1 MTRILIG
8 LVATI
13 VIPTGG
19 FFGFEFYVQQRVA
32 GEVETAFDQIR
43 ATGSKAS
50 HGKVSFDLS
59 SRTITVA
66 DIASESASTSPATRR
81 CT

>member
-8 LVATI
+8 LVAAI
-13 VIPTGG
+13 VIATGG

-50 HGKVSFDLS
+50 HGKVSFDLL

-66 DIASESASTSPATRR
+66 DIAGETAAQPPVSVGS
-81 CT
+81 